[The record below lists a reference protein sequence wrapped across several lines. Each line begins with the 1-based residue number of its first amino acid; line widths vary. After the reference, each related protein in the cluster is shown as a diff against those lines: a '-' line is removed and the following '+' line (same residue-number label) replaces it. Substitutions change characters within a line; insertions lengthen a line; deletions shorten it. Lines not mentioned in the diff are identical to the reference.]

1 MSEISS
7 KMYISSM
14 SGTRHSWKT
23 LMKLEFS
30 RQNFENTQIPNFIN
44 FHLVGAEL
52 LDRDGQTDA
61 MKLIVVIL
69 RTALK
74 MFARKEQQI
83 TLVCVTCWAT
93 SWWQHFDVSSRTT
106 GDKAAAVARQCLATR
121 THCCKNRCKPPATA
135 LWSAWTSSVDSW
147 RGL

>member
-1 MSEISS
+1 
-7 KMYISSM
+7 
-14 SGTRHSWKT
+14 
-23 LMKLEFS
+23 MKLEFS

-83 TLVCVTCWAT
+83 TLVCVTC
-93 SWWQHFDVSSRTT
+93 
-106 GDKAAAVARQCLATR
+106 
-121 THCCKNRCKPPATA
+121 
-135 LWSAWTSSVDSW
+135 
-147 RGL
+147 